1 MRGWVWLLALAVA
14 SGVRSDRI
22 GYATPETGSRG
33 VRVLT
38 SHAGERLVVRG
49 TGAWECCA
57 DGSAPLIDTL
67 ARNVDL
73 TLTARHGQV
82 EWRPTPDATT
92 RRAPS
97 AYLVPQLETELAVTA
112 GSVTRRFLRP
122 VVVYPEGNTLRVVE
136 EVPLEEYV
144 EASLSAEAS
153 PQFHPEALKAMAV
166 AVRSYALRSGPKHSP
181 WADVCEGS
189 HCQNYAAAR
198 PAAAAIRTA
207 VAATA
212 GLVARYDGAIIEAIY
227 SADCGGHT
235 EASENA
241 WAGRA
246 LPYLRA
252 FPDWPEA
259 KGEPYCAIDP
269 RHAWSWLI
277 PAERLRRLA
286 GLHANQIPVVEIVE
300 TTASD
305 RVKRLRI
312 VASDG
317 TGGKSFTGEEFREA
331 VGVNGVRSLRFTVR
345 QEANGDA
352 TLLGTGSGHGVGLCQ
367 WGAHGYASSERSPT
381 FEQILRR
388 YYPGTT
394 VEPLAELS
402 RQRSPFEPGGPMPPR
417 ALLFRQ

>member
-14 SGVRSDRI
+14 SGVRSDGV
-22 GYATPETGSRG
+22 GYATPEVGSRG
-33 VRVLT
+33 VRALT
-38 SHAGERLVVRG
+38 NHAGERLVVRG

-57 DGSAPLIDTL
+57 DGSTPLIDTL
-67 ARNVDL
+67 ARHVDL
-73 TLTARHGQV
+73 TLTARQGQV

-97 AYLVPQLETELAVTA
+97 AYLVPQPDTELAVTA
-112 GSVTRRFLRP
+112 GSATRRFLRP
-122 VVVYPEGNTLRVVE
+122 ILVYVEGNTLRVVE

-198 PAAAAIRTA
+198 PAAPAIRAA

-235 EASENA
+235 ESSENA
-241 WAGRA
+241 WSGGRA

-252 FPDWPEA
+252 LPDWPEEQ
-259 KGEPYCAIDP
+259 GEPYCAIDP

-286 GLHANQIPVVEIVE
+286 GLRANQVPVVEIAA
-300 TTASD
+300 TTESD

-312 VASDG
+312 VGSDG
-317 TGGKSFTGEEFREA
+317 KGGKSFTGEEFRQM
-331 VGVNGVRSLRFTVR
+331 VGVNAVRSLRFTVR

-367 WGAHGYASSERSPT
+367 WGAHGYASSAGSPT

-388 YYPGTT
+388 YYPGIT
-394 VEPLAELS
+394 VEPLVEPS
-402 RQRSPFEPGGPMPPR
+402 RSPFEPGGPTLPR
-417 ALLFRQ
+417 ALRFSAQ